1 VTPMTPFDTVFSMA
15 GHSTVPVLAL
25 IHSGISTRY
34 IIIFTEELQENMN
47 HFESYL
53 EQKEWGDEAPHVKCL
68 TIGSIGDYETTYA
81 QIKEIFDERSSL
93 SVYSKGIF
101 LQNGAK
107 QLIISML
114 DMAPESPRIFLR
126 EPLTIHC
133 SLKGNEFEKP
143 VDLKVEEILRSRG
156 LNLDDSGAL
165 VLQNEV
171 RMKNMNIKLDERL
184 RLEFT
189 LTVQDKPS
197 PEDII
202 VMTQLSEK
210 FGRNGAQYNI
220 VTRDRI
226 SKRTSRTAAA
236 HINIFHQ
243 EEEE

>member
-1 VTPMTPFDTVFSMA
+1 MTPFDTVFSMA

-25 IHSGISTRY
+25 IHSGISARY
-34 IIIFTEELQENMN
+34 IIIFTEELEENMH

-53 EQKEWGDEAPHVKCL
+53 EQKEWGEEAPHVKCL
-68 TIGSIGDYETTYA
+68 NIGTIGDYETTYT
-81 QIKEIFDERSSL
+81 QIKQIFDDRSNL

-107 QLIISML
+107 QLLLSML

-133 SLKGNEFEKP
+133 SLKGNEFEKQ

-156 LNLDDSGAL
+156 LDIDASGAF
-165 VLQNEV
+165 VLQDEV
-171 RMKNMNIKLDERL
+171 RMKNMHIKLDERL
-184 RLEFT
+184 RLSFT

-210 FGRNGAQYNI
+210 FGRNGAEYNI
-220 VTRDRI
+220 VTRKRI

-236 HINIFHQ
+236 HINISFL

>member
-1 VTPMTPFDTVFSMA
+1 MTPFDTVFSMA

-34 IIIFTEELQENMN
+34 VIIFTEELEGNME

-53 EQKEWGDEAPHVKCL
+53 EQKEWGENAPKVKCIS
-68 TIGSIGDYETTYA
+68 IGSIGDYETTYA
-81 QIKEIFDERSSL
+81 QIKEIFDQRSNL
-93 SVYSKGIF
+93 SVYNKGIF

-107 QLIISML
+107 QLLLSML
-114 DMAPESPRIFLR
+114 DMAPGSPRIFLR
-126 EPLTIHC
+126 EPLTIQC
-133 SLKGNEFEKP
+133 SLKDDEFEKQ
-143 VDLKVEEILRSRG
+143 VNLKVEEILRSRG
-156 LNLDDSGAL
+156 LDLDASGAF
-165 VLQNEV
+165 VLQDEV
-171 RMKNMNIKLDERL
+171 RMKNMNIQLDERL
-184 RLEFT
+184 RLSFT

-210 FGRNGAQYNI
+210 FGRNGAEYNI
-220 VTRDRI
+220 VTRKRI

-236 HINIFHQ
+236 HINIFFL

>member
-1 VTPMTPFDTVFSMA
+1 
-15 GHSTVPVLAL
+15 
-25 IHSGISTRY
+25 
-34 IIIFTEELQENMN
+34 
-47 HFESYL
+47 
-53 EQKEWGDEAPHVKCL
+53 
-68 TIGSIGDYETTYA
+68 
-81 QIKEIFDERSSL
+81 
-93 SVYSKGIF
+93 
-101 LQNGAK
+101 
-107 QLIISML
+107 
-114 DMAPESPRIFLR
+114 
-126 EPLTIHC
+126 
-133 SLKGNEFEKP
+133 LKGNEFEKP